1 MSLTCLTCVCGERC
15 PRRGRRAKGQPAG
28 RAGQGGK
35 HCGRRVTFVVCP
47 CAVWWWW
54 CRVVVVQGSF
64 GRAGAGL
71 AALSALALCTL
82 GLLGFFNSKCV
93 PFRSLMRVFPSALAK
108 QDLVLLTASSLAGR
122 DLRSSCPRCATT
134 AASASWPRRFEETS
148 LLCIPRPRPRAKK
161 ARSMRWAAVCALRAA

>member
-93 PFRSLMRVFPSALAK
+93 PFRSPVRRCLLLRRHLSAPPFCAPPPYLPCMGLDCESVRSRPSAPPL
-108 QDLVLLTASSLAGR
+108 QVGGR
-122 DLRSSCPRCATT
+122 GVDACVS
-134 AASASWPRRFEETS
+134 
-148 LLCIPRPRPRAKK
+148 
-161 ARSMRWAAVCALRAA
+161 

>member
-82 GLLGFFNSKCV
+82 GLLGFFTSKCV
-93 PFRSLMRVFPSALAK
+93 PFRCSRPQMPSPAPSPFCAVAFLRP
-108 QDLVLLTASSLAGR
+108 QLRPHHRASPA
-122 DLRSSCPRCATT
+122 CASI
-134 AASASWPRRFEETS
+134 ANQ
-148 LLCIPRPRPRAKK
+148 
-161 ARSMRWAAVCALRAA
+161 CALGLALSAKCASVARWRSELGVDPSVS